1 MYQYNGK
8 NYYIALT
15 QFNNTQFKSF
25 QNMASFVFIIASIKV
40 DKKNEDIVLMH
51 YFFGLLC
58 LTVLTV
64 LLLTVV
70 NISD

>member
-15 QFNNTQFKSF
+15 QFTNKQFKSF
-25 QNMASFVFIIASIKV
+25 QNMA
-40 DKKNEDIVLMH
+40 NEDIVLMH

-64 LLLTVV
+64 LQLTVV